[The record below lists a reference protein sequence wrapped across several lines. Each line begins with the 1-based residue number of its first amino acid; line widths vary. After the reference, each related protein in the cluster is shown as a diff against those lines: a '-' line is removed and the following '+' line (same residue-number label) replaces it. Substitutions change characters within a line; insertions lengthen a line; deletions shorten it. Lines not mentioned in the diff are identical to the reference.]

1 MPHWKTAL
9 MLLVLGWLSLG
20 TQAQNTNARII
31 AMWEMLNVRE
41 APRDDAPVVAELSGR
56 TAVLVSGRS
65 RDNAWYYLQAPVTGW
80 VASGYV
86 ELLSITRDALPIL
99 EAPAPAAPAAA
110 DNASP
115 DDNAAPAP
123 PAAPVSDSNGR
134 TTAALLNMRA
144 APDTAAAVIAQ
155 LPQNTAIRIVGRSAD
170 NAWFLLQNAD
180 GSQGWVAAAYVAT
193 DLALSSLP
201 VSAET
206 VLAAPAEASAPP
218 ADEAPL
224 AAPGS
229 TPYFTLGAASVNAYA
244 LGQALGN
251 RRDVFSKVGDS
262 ITAEP
267 AMYSPLG
274 YGQYDLGGYGYL
286 QDTVT
291 FFSQTSLARGANS
304 FAHVSLAAL
313 PGWTTNNVLNPANA
327 DGQFC
332 QAGESPLAC
341 EYRLSRPA
349 VALIMLGSND
359 VTFVQAEQYANNLR
373 RIVQI
378 SLDSGVIPVLSTI
391 PPRRGYEERT
401 DFYNSLIVQVAREY
415 GVSLWDYGAAMRTL
429 PNDGLSEDGLHPSL
443 PPGGYENGANF
454 TGDFL
459 QYGYVLRNWMALH
472 VLDALRTQV
481 LR

>member
-1 MPHWKTAL
+1 MLRGFWLVMIMLVGGYPAHAQAPDGIPAQVISSVATVNAYVLPEETTPRL
-9 MLLVLGWLSLG
+9 MLLNGGMQITAL
-20 TQAQNTNARII
+20 
-31 AMWEMLNVRE
+31 
-41 APRDDAPVVAELSGR
+41 GR
-56 TAVLVSGRS
+56 TP
-65 RDNAWYYLQAPVTGW
+65 DNLWVQANLSNGVIGW
-80 VASGYV
+80 VRYDV
-86 ELLSITRDALPIL
+86 LETRYDYSLAALPPTQPDEEMIL
-99 EAPAPAAPAAA
+99 QYAPFWNFDTPHNRTRFERGRARGNTM
-110 DNASP
+110 NA
-115 DDNAAPAP
+115 
-123 PAAPVSDSNGR
+123 
-134 TTAALLNMRA
+134 
-144 APDTAAAVIAQ
+144 
-155 LPQNTAIRIVGRSAD
+155 
-170 NAWFLLQNAD
+170 
-180 GSQGWVAAAYVAT
+180 
-193 DLALSSLP
+193 
-201 VSAET
+201 
-206 VLAAPAEASAPP
+206 
-218 ADEAPL
+218 
-224 AAPGS
+224 
-229 TPYFTLGAASVNAYA
+229 
-244 LGQALGN
+244 
-251 RRDVFSKVGDS
+251 FSKVGDS